1 MGLDTVELV
10 MAFEE
15 EFEIEI
21 PDASAEEI
29 VTVGDVVDFVA
40 AEFLRRGEKADSVA
54 IYHRVKGITV
64 RHLSVD
70 PDKITRSSRFVEDLG
85 AD

>member
-21 PDASAEEI
+21 PDASAEAM

-40 AEFLRRGEKADSVA
+40 SQFLRRGEKVDNIA

-64 RHLSVD
+64 RHLNVD
-70 PDKITRSSRFVEDLG
+70 PDEITRSSRFVEDLG